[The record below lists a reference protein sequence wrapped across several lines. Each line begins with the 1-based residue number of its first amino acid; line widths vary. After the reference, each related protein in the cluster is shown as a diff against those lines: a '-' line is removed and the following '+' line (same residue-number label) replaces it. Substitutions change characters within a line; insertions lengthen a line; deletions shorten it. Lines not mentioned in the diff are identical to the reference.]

1 MGCSHEYIK
10 RSDVGGFLFLPCDL
24 PNYMGAAMN
33 ETFMLYLFTR
43 LDSFNG
49 VLGFAAVVLFIA
61 SLIALWITLFET
73 KLPFFNKI
81 WWSFAVLMVLNII
94 VPTQKNVAL
103 ILAGSTIMSIA
114 KTDEAQRITS
124 KSVRVVE
131 QYLDALLKD
140 KEKK

>member
-1 MGCSHEYIK
+1 
-10 RSDVGGFLFLPCDL
+10 
-24 PNYMGAAMN
+24 MN

-43 LDSFNG
+43 LDSLNG
-49 VLGFAAVVLFIA
+49 VLAFLGVCIVLATAV
-61 SLIALWITLFET
+61 SLAVACFLLANDENYPRFFHKLWIAC
-73 KLPFFNKI
+73 
-81 WWSFAVLMVLNII
+81 SAVLLLNII
-94 VPTQKNVAL
+94 VPTQKDVAL

-114 KTDEAQRITS
+114 RTDEAQRITS

>member
-1 MGCSHEYIK
+1 M
-10 RSDVGGFLFLPCDL
+10 
-24 PNYMGAAMN
+24 MN

-43 LDSFNG
+43 LDSLNG
-49 VLGFAAVVLFIA
+49 VLAFLGLCIVLATAA
-61 SLIALWITLFET
+61 SLVVAFFLLSNDEKYPTFFHKLWIAC
-73 KLPFFNKI
+73 
-81 WWSFAVLMVLNII
+81 SAVLLLNII
-94 VPTQKNVAL
+94 TPTQKDVAL

-131 QYLDALLKD
+131 QYLDALLT

>member
-1 MGCSHEYIK
+1 M
-10 RSDVGGFLFLPCDL
+10 
-24 PNYMGAAMN
+24 MN

-43 LDSFNG
+43 LDSFNWVLVVGG
-49 VLGFAAVVLFIA
+49 VFLLIATVITTGLAIGLKSDNFEYPKVFHRVWFVFAAVVL
-61 SLIALWITLFET
+61 
-73 KLPFFNKI
+73 
-81 WWSFAVLMVLNII
+81 LNII
-94 VPTQKNVAL
+94 VPTQKDVAL

-114 KTDEAQRITS
+114 RTDEAQRITS

>member
-1 MGCSHEYIK
+1 MG
-10 RSDVGGFLFLPCDL
+10 D
-24 PNYMGAAMN
+24 AMN

-43 LDSFNG
+43 LDTLNGILAVIG
-49 VLGFAAVVLFIA
+49 VLTVFATIA
-61 SLIALWITLFET
+61 SIVIACFLHSNDEKYPTFFHKLWFACSVALLF
-73 KLPFFNKI
+73 
-81 WWSFAVLMVLNII
+81 NIA
-94 VPTQKNVAL
+94 VPTQKDVAL